1 MNTNPQKQQMPPE
14 DRAFYVEMAAATG
27 LAAAIIFLV

>member
-1 MNTNPQKQQMPPE
+1 MKTTPQKRQVPPE